1 MLRRKRRIRN
11 EEEEKKEEEGEQE
24 KAENVFISAVLKQI
38 LSQQSTFT
46 DTYHL

>member
-11 EEEEKKEEEGEQE
+11 EEEEKKEEGEQE

-38 LSQQSTFT
+38 LSQQCTFT